1 MKANLAG
8 NVVRGVAHRRGGL
21 QRIFELYGED
31 LQLITVVENLGD
43 VKLGH
48 IDHREGLL
56 VHYELKTDFFK
67 ILGPATVFEV
77 VDDGRQHGVRVPDPD
92 ERDLL
97 EVWQVSQI
105 RDVE

>member
-1 MKANLAG
+1 M
-8 NVVRGVAHRRGGL
+8 

-31 LQLITVVENLGD
+31 LELITVVENLGD

-48 IDHREGLL
+48 IDHWEGLL
-56 VHYELKTDFFK
+56 MHYEFEADFLK

-77 VDDGRQHGVRVPDPD
+77 VDDGRQHGVRVADSD

-97 EVWQVSQI
+97 EVGQVSQI